1 MQTFTAQLNHLLM
14 SASEDSW
21 LAGLCAVLESH
32 TGAWVRITGR
42 GGRVLAEILPSNGA
56 LPEGD
61 AFTLERTVT
70 AGSSTL
76 GQLILT
82 RRGNHFSMEEEHIVD
97 ISLGILAIL
106 LRQQEHQL
114 QNQRKQRVAAV
125 REAINAL
132 SFSELEAAIHISQA
146 ISGLEGR
153 LIAGHVADKLGFA
166 RSIVVSALKKLE
178 GAGIIESRSLGVKG
192 TYIKIREPLLVEE
205 LSKLGDARA

>member
-1 MQTFTAQLNHLLM
+1 M